1 MSPNTYHWISIIGTV
16 TNTVSIWICIKTYMR
31 QSSRID
37 KLKLEHLKLEF
48 EVLKL
53 RSKNGTG
60 IPSMAEDTK
69 VAE

>member
-1 MSPNTYHWISIIGTV
+1 MSPNIYHWISII
-16 TNTVSIWICIKTYMR
+16 NTVSIWICIKTYMR
-31 QSSRID
+31 QSNRID
-37 KLKLEHLKLEF
+37 KLLMEHLKLEF

-60 IPSMAEDTK
+60 IPSMAEDTE